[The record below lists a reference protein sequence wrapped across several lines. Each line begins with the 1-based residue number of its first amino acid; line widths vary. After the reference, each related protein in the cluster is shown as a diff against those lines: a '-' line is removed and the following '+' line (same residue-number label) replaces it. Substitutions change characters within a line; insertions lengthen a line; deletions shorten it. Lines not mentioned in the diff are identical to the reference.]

1 MSGDQPTSA
10 PIDSAS
16 TKEALV
22 QATYRALREHGYSD
36 LAVTDIAAEFDK
48 SKSLIYYHY
57 DSKDDLLLE
66 LLTYA
71 TDQLFE
77 DIDSN
82 TGQGHHNDLNC
93 LLTLLLPQS
102 LSAERHDAQQ
112 ILFELRARALV
123 DGAYR
128 VQFTRFDECL
138 SRRIE
143 DIVADGIAA
152 GVFETADP
160 ACISDHVLATV
171 NGAALQ
177 RLTTHRDECVEYARR
192 GLEGY
197 LATELGASL

>member
-1 MSGDQPTSA
+1 MTRDPPTSA
-10 PIDSAS
+10 SVDSPP

-77 DIDSN
+77 DVDSN
-82 TGQGHHNDLNC
+82 TGQGHYDDLRY

-102 LSAERHDAQQ
+102 LSAGRHDAQQ

-128 VQFTRFDECL
+128 VQFTRFDE
-138 SRRIE
+138 RIAGRIE
-143 DIVADGIAA
+143 DVVAGGITA

-160 ACISDHVLATV
+160 ACIADHVLATV

-177 RLTTHRDECVEYARR
+177 RLTTHRDQGVEYARR

-197 LATELGASL
+197 LSTELGVSL

>member
-1 MSGDQPTSA
+1 VTSDPPTSA
-10 PIDSAS
+10 PTDSAS
-16 TKEALV
+16 TKEAIV
-22 QATYRALREHGYSD
+22 QATYRALRKHRYSD

-128 VQFTRFDECL
+128 VQFTSFDERL

-143 DIVADGIAA
+143 DVVAGGIAA
-152 GVFETADP
+152 GVFEPSDP
-160 ACISDHVLATV
+160 TCIADHVLATV
-171 NGAALQ
+171 NGVALQ
-177 RLTTHRDECVEYARR
+177 RLTTHRDQGVEYASR

-197 LATELGASL
+197 LTAELGVSL

>member
-1 MSGDQPTSA
+1 VTSDPPSSA
-10 PIDSAS
+10 PIDSVS

-22 QATYRALREHGYSD
+22 QATYRALHEHGYSD

-71 TDQLFE
+71 TDQLIE
-77 DIDSN
+77 DVNSN
-82 TGQGHHNDLNC
+82 TGHGYRDDLAY

-102 LSAERHDAQQ
+102 LSAERQDAQQ

-128 VQFTRFDECL
+128 VQFTRFDERL
-138 SRRIE
+138 ARRI
-143 DIVADGIAA
+143 ADVVSGGIAA
-152 GVFETADP
+152 GVFETTDP
-160 ACISDHVLATV
+160 ACIADHVLATV

-177 RLTTHRDECVEYARR
+177 RLTTHRDESVENARR

-197 LATELGASL
+197 LAAELGVSL